1 MAYRRLLCEV
11 IGAVDETD
19 QLNDLRRGVR
29 GDCWGTADLFDIIE
43 LANLLFD
50 RCKQV
55 QCHVRCRLIGFFDC
69 EINTHLRQK

>member
-1 MAYRRLLCEV
+1 MAYRGLLCEV
-11 IGAVDETD
+11 IGAVDETN

-29 GDCWGTADLFDIIE
+29 GDLGGAADLFNIVE

-69 EINTHLRQK
+69 EINTNLHQK